1 MIHWQLTSDAKQFRL
16 PTPRVAAPVLTLVR
30 TRAQEGERLLREVR
44 RAPKLRLVAKH
55 GIREQ
60 GQTMADY
67 AVVLAVVVLAG
78 VAAISVLSD
87 SIIGRLTS
95 FADAIAGLVP

>member
-1 MIHWQLTSDAKQFRL
+1 MIHWKLKTD
-16 PTPRVAAPVLTLVR
+16 TPQIRFTVPRIAAPWMNPALTH
-30 TRAQEGERLLREVR
+30 AQEGQRLLRR
-44 RAPKLRLVAKH
+44 LPRASKLRLVATH
-55 GIREQ
+55 GVREQ

-78 VAAISVLSD
+78 VACITVLSG

-95 FADAIAGLVP
+95 FAATIGSLVP